1 MDGKS
6 KKTYDDSGNFLCV
19 VESVALITIC
29 DSNKVIWGIMV
40 MEFAW
45 GKIWM

>member
-19 VESVALITIC
+19 VESAALITIC